1 MHVLDM
7 FLNHHRSK
15 KKKKKNFT
23 CRFELNSNI
32 IQISIE
38 ILIQTTQT
46 FNFRQHYSVK
56 TEYYIYFTIYTVR
69 KGKRIANMKGKNDLA
84 SKFYG
89 FEWKEKVNLWRR
101 KKCNIDWILES
112 ECMQNQRAHINSFDL
127 LNRLIWM
134 FKFQARSTQFART
147 LSLFN
152 SFPSTIQTVLA
163 STTTKPG
170 QLAC

>member
-1 MHVLDM
+1 MPIQIK
-7 FLNHHRSK
+7 FK
-15 KKKKKNFT
+15 Y
-23 CRFELNSNI
+23 NSNFDWN
-32 IQISIE
+32 SNSNYAN
-38 ILIQTTQT
+38 IQTFDNTIPWKQ
-46 FNFRQHYSVK
+46 
-56 TEYYIYFTIYTVR
+56 YYIYFTIYIR
-69 KGKRIANMKGKNDLA
+69 HENRIANMEGKNDLA
-84 SKFYG
+84 SRFYG
-89 FEWKEKVNLWRR
+89 FEWKEKVNPMTRE

-112 ECMQNQRAHINSFDL
+112 ERMQNRRAHINSFDL

-147 LSLFN
+147 PRLFN

>member
-1 MHVLDM
+1 MHSRRVLK
-7 FLNHHRSK
+7 SI
-15 KKKKKNFT
+15 KKKKNFT
-23 CRFELNSNI
+23 CRFKLNSNI

-46 FNFRQHYSVK
+46 FKLSTTLFRENSIIFILLYIQHERGKSY
-56 TEYYIYFTIYTVR
+56 R
-69 KGKRIANMKGKNDLA
+69 KYGGEERSCIEILRFWMKGE
-84 SKFYG
+84 S
-89 FEWKEKVNLWRR
+89 ESMTRE

-112 ECMQNQRAHINSFDL
+112 ERMQNRRAHINSFDL

-147 LSLFN
+147 PRLFN

>member
-1 MHVLDM
+1 MPIQIK
-7 FLNHHRSK
+7 FK
-15 KKKKKNFT
+15 Y
-23 CRFELNSNI
+23 NSNFDWN
-32 IQISIE
+32 SNSNYAN
-38 ILIQTTQT
+38 IQTFDNTIPWKQ
-46 FNFRQHYSVK
+46 
-56 TEYYIYFTIYTVR
+56 YYIYFTIYTAR
-69 KGKRIANMKGKNDLA
+69 KSYRKYGGEERSCIEILRFWMKGE
-84 SKFYG
+84 S
-89 FEWKEKVNLWRR
+89 ESMTRE

-112 ECMQNQRAHINSFDL
+112 ERMQNRRAHINSFDL

-147 LSLFN
+147 PRLFN

>member
-1 MHVLDM
+1 MHVLDV

-15 KKKKKNFT
+15 KKKFHVPIQIKFKY
-23 CRFELNSNI
+23 NSNFDWNSNSNYANIQLSTTLFRENSI
-32 IQISIE
+32 IFILLYIRYERGNGSQIWRGRT
-38 ILIQTTQT
+38 ILHRNSTVL
-46 FNFRQHYSVK
+46 NERRK
-56 TEYYIYFTIYTVR
+56 WIY
-69 KGKRIANMKGKNDLA
+69 D
-84 SKFYG
+84 
-89 FEWKEKVNLWRR
+89 EE

-112 ECMQNQRAHINSFDL
+112 EGMQNQRAHINSFDL

-147 LSLFN
+147 LRLFN

-163 STTTKPG
+163 STTTKPD